1 MKDVLIDIKGIQNV
15 DGEDD
20 ITELT
25 TVGKMDVIAGKTY
38 LRYEDRTG
46 DSDDGISCLIKL
58 DPKDD
63 SIIMQRSGSFNSRM
77 YIKKGQRHICHY
89 ETPAGT
95 FTMGIFGENTDIKMG
110 DEGGRVFMS
119 YTIDINNSLM
129 SRNSVEIKVK
139 EV

>member
-46 DSDDGISCLIKL
+46 DSDEGISCLIKL

-89 ETPAGT
+89 
-95 FTMGIFGENTDIKMG
+95 
-110 DEGGRVFMS
+110 
-119 YTIDINNSLM
+119 
-129 SRNSVEIKVK
+129 
-139 EV
+139 

>member
-1 MKDVLIDIKGIQNV
+1 MKEVLIDIKGIQNV

-25 TVGKMDVIAGKTY
+25 TVGKMESIAGKTY
-38 LRYEDRTG
+38 LRYDDRTG
-46 DSDDGISCLIKL
+46 DNNESISCLIKL
-58 DPKDD
+58 DPEDD
-63 SIIMQRSGSFNSRM
+63 SVVMQRHGSFNSRM

-95 FTMGIFGENTDIKMG
+95 LTMGIFGENTEIKMG
-110 DEGGRVFMS
+110 DDGGRVFMS
-119 YTIDINNSLM
+119 YTIDINHGLM

>member
-46 DSDDGISCLIKL
+46 DSDEGISCLIKL

>member
-46 DSDDGISCLIKL
+46 DSDKGISCLIKL

-110 DEGGRVFMS
+110 DEGGIVFMS

>member
-20 ITELT
+20 ITEFT

-46 DSDDGISCLIKL
+46 DSDEGISCLIKL

>member
-46 DSDDGISCLIKL
+46 DSDEGISCLIKL

-95 FTMGIFGENTDIKMG
+95 LTMGIFGENTEIKMG
-110 DEGGRVFMS
+110 DDGGRVFMS
-119 YTIDINNSLM
+119 YTIDINHGLM

>member
-46 DSDDGISCLIKL
+46 DSDEGISCLIKL
-58 DPKDD
+58 DPQDD
-63 SIIMQRSGSFNSRM
+63 SIVMQRSGSFNSRM

>member
-46 DSDDGISCLIKL
+46 DSDEGISCLIKL

-119 YTIDINNSLM
+119 YTIDINHSLM

>member
-1 MKDVLIDIKGIQNV
+1 MKDVLIDIKDIQNV